1 MFPLVL
7 LCWGLTTSVLEGRVA
22 IDYISMFV
30 PNKKNMQPRWPV
42 YVTKQILGGHQ
53 ETDNLG
59 ASGERNEVAE
69 SRAGRDV
76 SGCILSPF

>member
-7 LCWGLTTSVLEGRVA
+7 LCWGLTTSVLEGRGA

-30 PNKKNMQPRWPV
+30 QNKKNMQPRLLV
-42 YVTKQILGGHQ
+42 YVTKQTLGGH
-53 ETDNLG
+53 LG
-59 ASGERNEVAE
+59 ASGERNEAV
-69 SRAGRDV
+69 RAGQGGTF